1 LGGGKWEGWDGLGE
15 VEFEAVDVIKFGVVV
30 VKDPGIAAAF
40 AVVDT
45 GETDV
50 RELRVNFAGEGVE
63 AEISGS

>member
-1 LGGGKWEGWDGLGE
+1 

-45 GETDV
+45 GETDI